1 MLASHSTYTFH
12 LHHTIAMLVTRIC
25 HTEDTRTH
33 RNQSRL
39 STKAHAK
46 AARELG
52 KRDQHPESDISS
64 QHRFLGGLLCKC
76 PDPACTDS
84 SQKNDT
90 HIYLVME
97 YCTGSDLSVYIKNK
111 GRIPTLDYIPRGAP
125 SDADKIFYPH
135 PVSGGIAE
143 RVTRCF
149 LGQLGESRTIVAS
162 SR

>member
-1 MLASHSTYTFH
+1 
-12 LHHTIAMLVTRIC
+12 
-25 HTEDTRTH
+25 
-33 RNQSRL
+33 
-39 STKAHAK
+39 
-46 AARELG
+46 
-52 KRDQHPESDISS
+52 
-64 QHRFLGGLLCKC
+64 
-76 PDPACTDS
+76 
-84 SQKNDT
+84 
-90 HIYLVME
+90 ME